1 MNSTIPKV
9 HICTGIDDIQKSIS
23 TRQSVYNC
31 PMIQTIIKIKKFM
44 RLLRAVDE
52 HEGTFMLQIVD
63 DSGTDT
69 EKRQQLL
76 LRVRD

>member
-1 MNSTIPKV
+1 M
-9 HICTGIDDIQKSIS
+9 SIIS
-23 TRQSVYNC
+23 R
-31 PMIQTIIKIKKFM
+31 MIQVAIKIKKKFK
-44 RLLRAVDE
+44 RLLRVVDE
-52 HEGTFMLQIVD
+52 HEGTFMLQKLQIVD